1 MNEHPTDDLSL
12 YALGLVDAGEREAI
26 ARHLATCAICREELR
41 SHEATLAT
49 LGEAAELEAGRAMR
63 ERIVQRERRGSW
75 RGLPRVALALSFV
88 AAVVFAALAV
98 ASVRQLDELRAQRDE
113 YARVLTE
120 VAEGARIVALTTK
133 TNGRAALVVP
143 RDGQPMLVLDLPAP
157 PAGKQYEAWVIRGGT
172 PIRAG
177 LAPQRE
183 GVVLVPL
190 STSVAA
196 GDVAAVTLELAGGVD
211 QPTSDPVVAGGV

>member
-75 RGLPRVALALSFV
+75 RGLWYPWLRTRWQR
-88 AAVVFAALAV
+88 
-98 ASVRQLDELRAQRDE
+98 RQR
-113 YARVLTE
+113 
-120 VAEGARIVALTTK
+120 
-133 TNGRAALVVP
+133 NC
-143 RDGQPMLVLDLPAP
+143 
-157 PAGKQYEAWVIRGGT
+157 
-172 PIRAG
+172 
-177 LAPQRE
+177 
-183 GVVLVPL
+183 
-190 STSVAA
+190 
-196 GDVAAVTLELAGGVD
+196 
-211 QPTSDPVVAGGV
+211 